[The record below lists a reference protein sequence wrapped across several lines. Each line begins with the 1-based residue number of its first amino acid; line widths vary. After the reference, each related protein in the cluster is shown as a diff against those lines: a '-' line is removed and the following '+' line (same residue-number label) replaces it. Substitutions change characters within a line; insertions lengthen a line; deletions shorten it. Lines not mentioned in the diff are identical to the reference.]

1 MMTILHV
8 VFGTVALFAVPA
20 ALFVRKGGEWHR
32 RFGVAFS
39 FAMSVVLFSAG
50 FMWQAKGH
58 LFLVP
63 LGVVSGYLIVNGWR
77 VLARRRRRIPSRFQD
92 GIDVALSGVV
102 VLAGLAAAYIGIA
115 AQTPLLLS
123 IRPALMGVGTIA
135 IAFGLN
141 DVLGFL
147 SPRNRLGWLL
157 AHFAAMIA
165 AYVSAVTAFVVIN
178 AHDVPM
184 MLRWLV
190 PSSIGGSVIVAYT
203 LRYTPLR
210 FPVASATALAH
221 RFRVVSGQSSRLGR
235 KTGSGRTL

>member
-8 VFGTVALFAVPA
+8 IFGTAALFSVPA
-20 ALFVRKGGEWHR
+20 ALFVRKGGAWHR
-32 RFGVAFS
+32 RFGTAFS
-39 FAMSVVLFSAG
+39 IAMSVVLFSAA

-63 LGVVSGYLIVNGWR
+63 LAVVSGYLIVNGWR
-77 VLARRRRRIPSRFQD
+77 VVARRRRRVRSRLQD
-92 GIDVALSGVV
+92 GIDIALSGVAAA
-102 VLAGLAAAYIGIA
+102 AGGAAAYLGIA
-115 AQTPLLLS
+115 ATTPLLLS
-123 IRPALMGVGTIA
+123 IRPALIGIGTIA

-141 DVLGFL
+141 DVLGFYGA
-147 SPRNRLGWLL
+147 RMRLGWLL
-157 AHFAAMIA
+157 AHFAAMLA

-190 PSSIGGSVIVAYT
+190 PSSIGGGVIVAYT
-203 LRYTPLR
+203 LRFTPLR

-221 RFRVVSGQSSRLGR
+221 RFRVLSAQSLRFGR
-235 KTGSGRTL
+235 KTGPGRTR